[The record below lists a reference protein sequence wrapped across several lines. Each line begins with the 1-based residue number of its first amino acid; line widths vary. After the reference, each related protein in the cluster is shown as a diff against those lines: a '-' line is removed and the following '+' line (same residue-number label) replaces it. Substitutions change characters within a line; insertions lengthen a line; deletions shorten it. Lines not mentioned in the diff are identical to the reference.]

1 MDHLVFHREKFCLR
15 LLRYLVL
22 DEADRLLNDFRQDW
36 LAEIEEAVY
45 NPEINVCNF
54 ETFNEF
60 NSFDNYIQF
69 QFNF

>member
-45 NPEINVCNF
+45 NSEINVM
-54 ETFNEF
+54 
-60 NSFDNYIQF
+60 
-69 QFNF
+69 